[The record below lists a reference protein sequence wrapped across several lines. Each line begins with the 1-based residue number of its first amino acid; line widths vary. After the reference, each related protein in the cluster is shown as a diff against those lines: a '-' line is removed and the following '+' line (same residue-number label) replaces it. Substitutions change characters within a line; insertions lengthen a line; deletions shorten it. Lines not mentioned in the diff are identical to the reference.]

1 MLRRS
6 RPQGWGVRSR
16 VADPVRKIERARRD
30 ARRFVADARRLAARH
45 RKRFT
50 KKVREEIDAACQEV
64 KSAAAEGDPER
75 LSVALRSLDALW
87 DEHLA
92 RLGKPAWREYGEAI
106 LAAILVALAVRA
118 IAVESFRIPSGSMA
132 PTLLAGDHVLVSKL
146 AYGFRVPFTRWR
158 IPGGREPR
166 RGDVIVFES
175 PRERGVD
182 VVKRVV
188 GVPGDVIELREQVLL
203 VNGVPQPRTPAGE
216 VAYEEKSEATGA
228 PFVDTCRRYREE
240 LAKGTLAA
248 PEEGDPALVEAAWQ
262 AGASGGVASYDV
274 IQCRRARLASREGPF
289 QVVAPGHV
297 FVLGDNRDRSA
308 DSRAAGGW
316 QVPLERVTGKALVVF
331 FSWGAGGAWSHRGGG
346 PRFER
351 LFKLVE

>member
-1 MLRRS
+1 MAE
-6 RPQGWGVRSR
+6 P
-16 VADPVRKIERARRD
+16 ARKIERARRD
-30 ARRFVADARRLAARH
+30 ARRFVADARRLAGRH
-45 RKRFT
+45 RKRLA
-50 KKVREEIDAACQEV
+50 KKVREEIEAGCKEV
-64 KSAAAEGDPER
+64 ESAAAEGDAGR
-75 LSVALRSLDALW
+75 FSAALRGLDALW
-87 DEHLA
+87 DAHLA

-106 LAAILVALAVRA
+106 LAAALVALAVRA
-118 IAVESFRIPSGSMA
+118 IAVEGFRIPSGSMA

-146 AYGFRVPFTRWR
+146 AFGIRVPFTRLR
-158 IPGGREPR
+158 ILGGGEPR

-175 PRERGVD
+175 PKERGVD

-216 VAYEEKSEATGA
+216 VAYEERSEATGA
-228 PFVDTCRRYREE
+228 PFVETCRRYREA
-240 LAKGTLAA
+240 LAKGALAA
-248 PEEGDPALVEAAWQ
+248 PADRDPALVEAAWQ
-262 AGASGGVASYDV
+262 TGASVGVASYEV
-274 IQCRRARLASREGPF
+274 MQCRRARLASREGPF

-331 FSWGAGGAWSHRGGG
+331 FSWGARGAPARGGG

-351 LFKLVE
+351 LFKAVE